1 MVAMSGMKLSPEAV
15 RGQIASAVGMIIQI
29 MRMSDG
35 KRKMMSVS
43 EIVGMEGQVVQMQE
57 IFAFHRSHTTADG
70 VVHGEFRASGLR
82 PRCLDEMMRRGIAY
96 DTAYFDPNRVLG

>member
-43 EIVGMEGQVVQMQE
+43 EIVGMEGDVVTMQDLFVYE
-57 IFAFHRSHTTADG
+57 YQGENRDG
-70 VVHGEFRASGLR
+70 SLFWELYNAMQSASKNLNKLRAGTLLYGRDVAEGE
-82 PRCLDEMMRRGIAY
+82 
-96 DTAYFDPNRVLG
+96 

>member
-1 MVAMSGMKLSPEAV
+1 MGWYCPPQNVDQEGV
-15 RGQIASAVGMIIQI
+15 TDI
-29 MRMSDG
+29 
-35 KRKMMSVS
+35 S

-96 DTAYFDPNRVLG
+96 DTAYFDPSRVLG